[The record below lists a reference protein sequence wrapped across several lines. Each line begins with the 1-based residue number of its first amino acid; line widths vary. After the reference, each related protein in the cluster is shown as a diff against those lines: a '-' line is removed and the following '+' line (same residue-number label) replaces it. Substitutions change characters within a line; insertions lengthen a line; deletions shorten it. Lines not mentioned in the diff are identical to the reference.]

1 MVKEVWKD
9 IKNYE
14 GHYQVSNYGRIKS
27 VDKLVNSGLK
37 NNKKVLKKGKILKLF
52 KMSNG
57 YLVVGLCNGETQ
69 KSKSVH
75 RLVAEAFIPNLNNY
89 KNINHKDENK
99 ENNNVSNLE
108 WCDNLYNNI
117 YGTWL
122 DRIAKKLINNPKIS
136 KKVNQY
142 DKQGNFIKQW
152 SSTMEAQRNTGINNT
167 HISACCL
174 NKKNYKTAGGYVWK
188 YVEEVINVKWWNF
201 E

>member
-1 MVKEVWKD
+1 MEKEVWKD

-37 NNKKVLKKGKILKLF
+37 NNKKVLKKGKILKQL
-52 KMSNG
+52 KRSNG
-57 YLVVGLCNGETQ
+57 YLAVGLCNGETQ

-108 WCDNLYNNI
+108 WCDNLYNNT
-117 YGTWL
+117 YGTRL

-152 SSTMEAQRNTGINNT
+152 SSTMEVQRKTGISNT

-174 NKKNYKTAGGYVWK
+174 NKKNYKTAEGYVWK
-188 YVEEVINVKWWNF
+188 YVEEVINVKR
-201 E
+201 